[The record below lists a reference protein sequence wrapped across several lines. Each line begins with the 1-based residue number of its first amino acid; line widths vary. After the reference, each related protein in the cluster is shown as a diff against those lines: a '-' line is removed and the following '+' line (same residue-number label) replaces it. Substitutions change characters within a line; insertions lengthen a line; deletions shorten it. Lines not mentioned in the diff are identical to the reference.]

1 MAAMK
6 ETKYPTTNVTNLQ
19 VSDDMDMELF
29 HRAVNLNNN
38 IVISYTLDYKMV
50 SYFNAHG
57 KLYLYRPTNPAIVP
71 MEHRLVLNIVD
82 SRLSLNNN
90 LSKLDMLV
98 LNKSARLFKY
108 DKNIHVY

>member
-71 MEHRLVLNIVD
+71 MEHRIVLNIVD
-82 SRLSLNNN
+82 SRLSLNN
-90 LSKLDMLV
+90 K
-98 LNKSARLFKY
+98 LFKLY
-108 DKNIHVY
+108 KIVIIKKIKKI